1 MTKIIIYTK
10 PNCPYCEYTKK
21 FLTSKNLS
29 FDEIRVDLDP
39 AKLAEMEQLSK
50 RRTVPQIFI
59 NDQPIGGYD
68 DLMKL
73 AQSGELQQLL
83 NTTL

>member
-1 MTKIIIYTK
+1 MGSVVIYTK
-10 PNCPYCEYTKK
+10 ANCAYCEFAKN
-21 FLTSKNLS
+21 FLTSKNIT
-29 FDEIRVDLDP
+29 FNEIRVDLDP
-39 AKLAEMEQLSK
+39 EKLAEMEQLSK

-59 NDQPIGGYD
+59 NQQSIGGYD

-83 NTTL
+83 NLL